1 MNEIKYCLFD
11 KQLELFEGLS
21 ADKKNEVFAFARF
34 LVRGTLENKDE
45 IDGLIKSHL
54 SPKWSIERINK
65 VALAVVRIG
74 VYELLYQKDT
84 HPSIVIDEAVEIVK
98 DYGSDDSYKFTNAI
112 LDKIG
117 NGWKQV

>member
-112 LDKIG
+112 LDKIS
-117 NGWKQV
+117 KDIAR